1 MGTLAVRVTG
11 AGKTYGPRRL
21 FHDLDLEVTDGEF
34 LVVVGPSGGGKST
47 LLRAL
52 AGLEQLD
59 AGTVEWGDDAGGRPP
74 TGVVFQQPLLMPWL
88 TVRDNV
94 RLGGGY
100 RANRARFEADRA
112 DRLLARFGLADLA
125 DSYPDQLSGGQAQRV
140 AIARAAA
147 IRPRLL
153 LLDEPFSALDP
164 GTRGDLQRWLRS
176 TTEELE
182 LTTVLV
188 THDVDE
194 ALLVGDRIALLDG
207 SGAIGRVWEN
217 SADNGALRRELL
229 AHYGTSPK
237 AGVS

>member
-1 MGTLAVRVTG
+1 MTG
-11 AGKTYGPRRL
+11 ADKTYGPRTL
-21 FHDLDLEVTDGEF
+21 FHGLDLEVADGEF

-47 LLRAL
+47 LLRVL
-52 AGLEQLD
+52 AGLEELD
-59 AGTVEWGDDAGGRPP
+59 AGAVEWDDAGDRPP
-74 TGVVFQQPLLMPWL
+74 TGVVFQQAMLMPWL

-100 RANRARFEADRA
+100 RANKGRFSADQA

-125 DSYPDQLSGGQAQRV
+125 ASYPEQLSGGQAQRV
-140 AIARAAA
+140 AIARAVA
-147 IRPRLL
+147 IHPRLL

-176 TTEELE
+176 TTGELE

-207 SGAIGRVWEN
+207 SGSIGRIWEN
-217 SADNGALRRELL
+217 RPGADDGTLRRELL
-229 AHYGTSPK
+229 AHYESRSK